1 MRYHFDINISSGQ
14 GEAREWFPR
23 DASGN
28 LLGTGKVYFEMVS
41 CREWSGWKYGA
52 KVKWIINININC
64 KYRN

>member
-28 LLGTGKVYFEMVS
+28 LLGTGKVYFQMVS

-52 KVKWIINININC
+52 KVK
-64 KYRN
+64 